1 MAKTKEKPAAEK
13 GWEIKDRTYFVTG
26 RYKPLTLR
34 IPSKHSTK
42 VPMLWYDE
50 ETNTQR
56 ELRYATNM
64 DSPFRD
70 EQEGEA
76 TIGTI
81 LFKDGA
87 LVVPKQFQ
95 ALQKLLSLYHPYRGK
110 RYKEYDSVVEAHD
123 ELDMDGVAN

>member
-1 MAKTKEKPAAEK
+1 MAKTKEKPSVEK

-70 EQEGEA
+70 EQEGEDSA
-76 TIGTI
+76 TELKQQKRKQVRSHST
-81 LFKDGA
+81 GA
-87 LVVPKQFQ
+87 P
-95 ALQKLLSLYHPYRGK
+95 
-110 RYKEYDSVVEAHD
+110 
-123 ELDMDGVAN
+123 

>member
-1 MAKTKEKPAAEK
+1 MAKTKEKPAVEK

-56 ELRYATNM
+56 NNITLCY
-64 DSPFRD
+64 
-70 EQEGEA
+70 
-76 TIGTI
+76 II
-81 LFKDGA
+81 L
-87 LVVPKQFQ
+87 QCII
-95 ALQKLLSLYHPYRGK
+95 
-110 RYKEYDSVVEAHD
+110 
-123 ELDMDGVAN
+123 